1 MLPAYPTE
9 DLYEISGIPISNSML
24 LKSLLED
31 LVLLLHYRSS
41 LILTPAILF
50 REGFFLLFFYF
61 LSVRKKCSF
70 SEICSPRARMAQ
82 CQTSSLVT
90 VCVGIIASFSNSALP
105 PAMLVFCFFHPSVL
119 LSLPACLAPV
129 VSQAAPKSS

>member
-1 MLPAYPTE
+1 MRFLAFQYQTAC
-9 DLYEISGIPISNSML
+9 
-24 LKSLLED
+24 LLED

-50 REGFFLLFFYF
+50 REGFFCCFFYF
-61 LSVRKKCSF
+61 LNVRKKCSF

-105 PAMLVFCFFHPSVL
+105 PVRNNNKKNPFKQLIILRS
-119 LSLPACLAPV
+119 
-129 VSQAAPKSS
+129 